1 MGLLLVVMMYMM
13 IAGVLIGQ
21 CAGQQGFELWDQV
34 EQAELHH
41 HQHHGIRLKSLRA
54 QQAAPQSTAPNY
66 SSFTCTGLK
75 WGEDNL
81 YGCPLCRTCRFDNVC
96 FNHSSQDVQFY
107 VDDAQSP
114 LFYEAAN
121 GEPHYEFPPD
131 FINTG
136 HLSMSPSPMDWA
148 PKAVAGSI
156 PEGAVFSD
164 APVVAYVSLNDAV
177 FNFGHALFDFLF
189 PVFNTLQLLDVYHP
203 DFQLLLAK
211 HQGKNP
217 HLIELFIDPAEAD
230 RSMLPMISRRS
241 ILTLDS
247 LAAQAAQAGSSGQA
261 DGGLTCFSSF
271 VAGSGSL
278 HTSMQRTRAL
288 PFREAA
294 FANLGIVEDS
304 QRSTPRITMLKKK
317 GKRTLEGEAIATMSV
332 KQQLEAMSRTDIL
345 ITPCGG
351 VGTVLTFLP
360 VGATAIV
367 MNYWHTTLQTSV
379 QMERNYYW
387 NLEYL
392 DIQFF
397 PVLAEDYE
405 LTTDRPRCEKGTDD
419 PFLKG
424 QGAFIACNVYIKNLQ
439 RLEHVAV
446 GSQTLICSSADTV
459 LGQRQQEV
467 CILAIPTTGCCTD
480 ASFQQS

>member
-1 MGLLLVVMMYMM
+1 M
-13 IAGVLIGQ
+13 
-21 CAGQQGFELWDQV
+21 
-34 EQAELHH
+34 
-41 HQHHGIRLKSLRA
+41 
-54 QQAAPQSTAPNY
+54 
-66 SSFTCTGLK
+66 TGLK

-164 APVVAYVSLNDAV
+164 APVVAYVSLNDAG

-317 GKRTLEGEAIATMSV
+317 GKRIPPTADFETLEGEAIATMSV
-332 KQQLEAMSRTDIL
+332 KQQVGGSHINALPIQLEATSQTDTLLAFITLAAVEAMSRTDILIIADSPTSRWLQLEDMSQTHILVAPYSPISCLLQLEAMSRTDIL

-424 QGAFIACNVYIKNLQ
+424 QKVL
-439 RLEHVAV
+439 
-446 GSQTLICSSADTV
+446 TV
-459 LGQRQQEV
+459 
-467 CILAIPTTGCCTD
+467 
-480 ASFQQS
+480 

>member
-1 MGLLLVVMMYMM
+1 MALVLAPLVLVVMMCMM
-13 IAGVLIGQ
+13 IAGVLVGQ
-21 CAGQQGFELWDQV
+21 CAGQQGFEFWD
-34 EQAELHH
+34 QAELHH

-54 QQAAPQSTAPNY
+54 QQAAPHSGAPVY

-75 WGEDNL
+75 WGEDSM

-96 FNHSSQDVQFY
+96 FNHSSQDIQFY
-107 VDDAQSP
+107 VGDAQLP
-114 LFYEAAN
+114 LFYDAAN

-136 HLSMSPSPMDWA
+136 HLAMSPSPMDWA

-156 PEGAVFSD
+156 PGGATFSE

-211 HQGKNP
+211 HQGNSP

-241 ILTLDS
+241 VLTLDS
-247 LAAQAAQAGSSGQA
+247 LAAQAEPSGQ
-261 DGGLTCFSSF
+261 DNGGLTCFSSF

-278 HTSMQRTRAL
+278 HTSLQRTRAL

-294 FANLGIVEDS
+294 FANLGIVEDR

-317 GKRTLEGEAIATMSV
+317 GKRVLENADSIMTHLKARFPTADFETLKGEAIATMSV

-405 LTTDRPRCEKGTDD
+405 LTTDRPKCEKGPDD
-419 PFLKG
+419 PFLEG

-439 RLEHVAV
+439 RLEDVV
-446 GSQTLICSSADTV
+446 GTAL
-459 LGQRQQEV
+459 QRWMVEHNN
-467 CILAIPTTGCCTD
+467 
-480 ASFQQS
+480 S